1 MLNFFQNTA
10 LLIGNCQDQEVIEEN
25 YYWAFHFLDFGQ
37 CFLFALM
44 ESIVLIFC
52 GYVTGALS
60 YGIILVNVGGTV
72 VALILFLFNA
82 EFWETTAHWI
92 EYSVQM
98 FVTLTS
104 FAFIFGNQ
112 DKTGV
117 LYKYR
122 YHEAVLVVISFIIS
136 VFKLIVYGEVIEL

>member
-1 MLNFFQNTA
+1 
-10 LLIGNCQDQEVIEEN
+10 
-25 YYWAFHFLDFGQ
+25 
-37 CFLFALM
+37 M
-44 ESIVLIFC
+44 ESIVLIIC
-52 GYVTGALS
+52 GYITGALS

-82 EFWETTAHWI
+82 EFWETPAHWI

-112 DKTGV
+112 DKSGV

-122 YHEAVLVVISFIIS
+122 YHEAVLILISFIIS
-136 VFKLIVYGEVIEL
+136 VLKLFVYGEVIELEIGTERGAHFFEYSGELLNDVFALVFTLIRY

>member
-1 MLNFFQNTA
+1 
-10 LLIGNCQDQEVIEEN
+10 
-25 YYWAFHFLDFGQ
+25 
-37 CFLFALM
+37 M

-82 EFWETTAHWI
+82 EFWETPAHWI

-104 FAFIFGNQ
+104 FAFIFGN
-112 DKTGV
+112 
-117 LYKYR
+117 
-122 YHEAVLVVISFIIS
+122 
-136 VFKLIVYGEVIEL
+136 

>member
-1 MLNFFQNTA
+1 
-10 LLIGNCQDQEVIEEN
+10 
-25 YYWAFHFLDFGQ
+25 
-37 CFLFALM
+37 M

-82 EFWETTAHWI
+82 EFWETPAHWI

-122 YHEAVLVVISFIIS
+122 YHEAVLVIISFIIS
-136 VFKLIVYGEVIEL
+136 VFKLFVYGEVIELEIGGERGAHYFEYSGELLNDIFALTFTLIRYQSVQ